1 MSDRKSQGMR
11 LMIRMSELSKA
22 MTDLAAEAEQG
33 APGASELEK
42 HQIRRQ
48 ASIASES
55 ADRSRYWIGQAY
67 RVSMD
72 EQ

>member
-11 LMIRMSELSKA
+11 LMIRMSELSRA
-22 MTDLAAEAEQG
+22 MTELAQEAEQG
-33 APGASELEK
+33 ASGASELEK

>member
-11 LMIRMSELSKA
+11 LMIRMSELSKS
-22 MTDLAAEAEQG
+22 MLELAQEAEQG
-33 APGASELEK
+33 ASGASELEK

-55 ADRSRYWIGQAY
+55 AERSRYWIGQAY
-67 RVSMD
+67 KVHRD

>member
-11 LMIRMSELSKA
+11 LMIRMSELSRA
-22 MTDLAAEAEQG
+22 MTDLALEAEQG
-33 APGASELEK
+33 ASGASELEK

-48 ASIASES
+48 ATIAAES
-55 ADRSRYWIGQAY
+55 AGRSRYWIGQAY
-67 RVSMD
+67 KVSRD

>member
-33 APGASELEK
+33 ASGASELEK

-55 ADRSRYWIGQAY
+55 ADRARYWIGQAY

>member
-11 LMIRMSELSKA
+11 LMIRMSELSRA
-22 MTDLAAEAEQG
+22 MTDLALEAEQG
-33 APGASELEK
+33 ASGASELEK